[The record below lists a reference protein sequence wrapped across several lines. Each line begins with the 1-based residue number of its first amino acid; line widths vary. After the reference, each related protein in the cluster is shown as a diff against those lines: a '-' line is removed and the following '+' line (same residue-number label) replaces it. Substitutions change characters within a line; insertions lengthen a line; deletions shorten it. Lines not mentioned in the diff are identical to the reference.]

1 MELHPQA
8 LRSSATERE
17 RVVPSQR
24 RASRTLVGQKEGNA
38 QKTEEIVI
46 LGLDLEPCRRE
57 DLDVHPN
64 LDALVTIR

>member
-1 MELHPQA
+1 
-8 LRSSATERE
+8 
-17 RVVPSQR
+17 VPSQR